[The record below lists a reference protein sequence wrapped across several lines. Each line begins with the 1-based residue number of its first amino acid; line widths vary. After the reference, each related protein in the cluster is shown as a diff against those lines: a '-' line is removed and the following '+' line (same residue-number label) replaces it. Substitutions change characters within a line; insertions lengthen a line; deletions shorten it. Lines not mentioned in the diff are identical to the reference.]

1 MRKLISMGLLACSLC
16 IASLCQAAESDIA
29 TLPLLDES
37 RPVVTAAA
45 DVQQQV
51 QQEAKPEPVKAVR
64 PPLQVMISATA
75 PNEEQAVVLAKKK
88 AVSKA
93 IQYLQEQDY
102 AHEYKAEVFSLAK
115 DYDKYIIAYNVRI
128 EKTEANSLTLAV
140 RVDLNRELLQE
151 SVECYQLMSTPDKAD
166 STASSPQNDTSNDMA
181 TLA

>member
-1 MRKLISMGLLACSLC
+1 MKKIFSTGVLACTLC
-16 IASLCQAAESDIA
+16 VASLCQAAESDIA

-45 DVQQQV
+45 GVQETQ
-51 QQEAKPEPVKAVR
+51 PVKAVR

-166 STASSPQNDTSNDMA
+166 STISSPQNDTSNDIA

>member
-1 MRKLISMGLLACSLC
+1 MRKLFSTGVLACTLC
-16 IASLCQAAESDIA
+16 FASLCQAAESDIA

-45 DVQQQV
+45 EVQETQ
-51 QQEAKPEPVKAVR
+51 PVKAVR

-75 PNEEQAVVLAKKK
+75 PNEEQAVVMAKKK

-151 SVECYQLMSTPDKAD
+151 SVECYQLMGTADKAD
-166 STASSPQNDTSNDMA
+166 ATLNKSQNDTSNDIA